1 MSGHPSAEP
10 PLVFREEPRR
20 ILLLL
25 PGLLSETV
33 QATPFIEVLFAR
45 FPQAEITLLLDHRQ
59 HSLLQGTPWV
69 ARCRFRE
76 PSGGGPRSRPHARQL
91 LAQLRGDRFD
101 LAVLLPDSLGSAW
114 LCWRSGAR
122 RRVGFDRH
130 NRGLL
135 LTDPLQAPGYP
146 LMSRVD
152 RYAAIA
158 RALGCPPPP
167 ARFRLEATRAAREAV
182 AARLQVAGVGTQG
195 PLVLLY
201 PGADSGPVGRWSSE
215 RFAAVADH
223 LVRRRGAVVVISPAA
238 EELAAGQAIHRA
250 MGHAA
255 LLLDSPCLE
264 PDAMNALVARANL
277 LVGNDSAGRQVAAAF
292 GTPSVTVFGPTD
304 PGRSENGHAGEAIV
318 RVAVPC
324 GPCHRGKCPLEEQIC
339 MTGVSVEEVARA
351 CERALSR
358 GATETPGALASGR
371 AP

>member
-1 MSGHPSAEP
+1 MSALPSAEP

-45 FPQAEITLLLDHRQ
+45 FPEAEITLLLEHRQ

-69 ARCRFRE
+69 ARCRFRV
-76 PSGGGPRSRPHARQL
+76 PSGGGASTRRHARQL

-114 LCWRSGAR
+114 LCWRSGVR

-130 NRGLL
+130 SRGLL
-135 LTDPLQAPGYP
+135 LTDPLQAPDYVSMP
-146 LMSRVD
+146 RVD

-167 ARFRLEATRAAREAV
+167 ARFRLEATRAAGEAV
-182 AARLQVAGVGTQG
+182 AARLQVAGVGTRG

-201 PGADSGPVGRWSSE
+201 PGADAGPVGRWSAE

-223 LVRRRGAVVVISPAA
+223 LVRRRGAAVVISPAA
-238 EELAAGQAIHRA
+238 EELAAGQAIYRA
-250 MGHAA
+250 MEHAA
-255 LLLDSPCLE
+255 VLLDSPCLE
-264 PDAMNALVARANL
+264 PAQMNALVARANL

-292 GTPSVTVFGPTD
+292 GIPSVTVFGPTD
-304 PGRSENGHAGEAIV
+304 PERSGSGHAGEAIV
-318 RVAVPC
+318 RVTVPC
-324 GPCHRGKCPLEEQIC
+324 GPCHRRKCPLEEQVC
-339 MTGVSVEEVARA
+339 MTRVTVEEVARA

-358 GATETPGALASGR
+358 GTTETPEPVSSR
-371 AP
+371 RVP